1 MNKTSIVL
9 IVLWPALVSQLF
21 FYASAATSND
31 VIKFGAC
38 VAATI
43 PLCFFVESIKGKMVL
58 VKIGLI
64 SFVAAGTMLLTW
76 RIDPYHSIG
85 NFPASSLSHTIPIFA
100 GLYFVTLFVCV
111 IINRIVSYFVV
122 KACDESGE

>member
-1 MNKTSIVL
+1 MNKTSIAL

-21 FYASAATSND
+21 FYVSTATSND

-38 VAATI
+38 IVATI
-43 PLCFFVESIKGKMVL
+43 PLCLFVKSIKGKMVL

-64 SFVAAGTMLLTW
+64 SFLAAGMMLLIW

-85 NFPASSLSHTIPIFA
+85 QFPASSLLHTIPIFS

-111 IINRIVSYFVV
+111 IINRTTSYFLV
-122 KACDESGE
+122 KYFDESGE